1 LISRYFNSGTDAER
15 FLKGF
20 EVREVRISR
29 QPPEA
34 MKQVVEY
41 DGNEGFYVVLVTEV
55 LIDVEELVPR
65 LE

>member
-1 LISRYFNSGTDAER
+1 
-15 FLKGF
+15 
-20 EVREVRISR
+20 
-29 QPPEA
+29 